1 MKLRVELLDRKAVHD
16 FRRCKRYIGVVDGYG
31 KPVVEYGWDGWARGG
46 AIMKKKMRIVAT
58 LLVSWILHDVVF
70 IVSISSVIFDLKSV
84 FKGEVEQYE
93 DIGA

>member
-1 MKLRVELLDRKAVHD
+1 M
-16 FRRCKRYIGVVDGYG
+16 IIVVR
-31 KPVVEYGWDGWARGG
+31 DGWARGG